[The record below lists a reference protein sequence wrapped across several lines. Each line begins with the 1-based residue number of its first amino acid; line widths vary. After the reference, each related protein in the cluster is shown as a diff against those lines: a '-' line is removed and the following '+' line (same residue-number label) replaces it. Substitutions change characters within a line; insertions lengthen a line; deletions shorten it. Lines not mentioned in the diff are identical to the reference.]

1 MLKTLLLPLTIALAL
16 TGCNASVAPASSDD
30 NIVPVSGD
38 MGPDVDGD
46 GYGSVVDCNDDDV
59 NVNPGE
65 RETIGNGIDDD
76 CDGDVDCD
84 DSEVPMTDYGLDAD
98 RDGYFDDFDG
108 DGAVDVV
115 KMCDDTDENA
125 AKISAMTG
133 GSGDVESFD
142 PIVYSGDPFT
152 GYVLPDADCDDADA
166 AVNPMASEVCNGID
180 DDCDGS
186 IDDGAD
192 LSTYYWDG
200 DMDGFGNASISAD
213 ACEPGEGWVLDSTD
227 CDDADATV
235 YPEAPELCDE
245 QANDCLTADTWMP
258 ADETDLMGTWY
269 ADGDTDGYGDASM
282 PTSACAQPEGT
293 VAGDTDCDDAE
304 WAINPGAD
312 ELCDTIDNNCDGSID
327 GTDSVDQVTRYRD
340 HDGDLYGDE
349 TFTATSC
356 NAPLGYIDTNGDCD
370 DNAATTYPGA
380 PELMNGIDDNCNT
393 TIDDGATCSIE
404 IELFTGDAGT
414 ATIDG
419 TVSNN
424 TALDG
429 NWQPMG
435 VDGVS
440 VSSTSLG
447 GDDWYY
453 DVMLSDCLGSGD
465 DIRVDAAFS
474 DGTWGCDSVGTP
486 SGSLRGWQDGSP
498 LSVAYSA
505 DDADGHCV
513 LVVTNP

>member
-1 MLKTLLLPLTIALAL
+1 MLKTLFLPLTIVLAL

-30 NIVPVSGD
+30 NLVLVSGD
-38 MGPDVDGD
+38 MGPDNDGD
-46 GYGSVVDCNDDDV
+46 GYGSVVDCDDTDV

-65 RETIGNGIDDD
+65 RETVGNGIDDD
-76 CDGDVDCD
+76 CDGDIDCD
-84 DSEVPMTDYGLDAD
+84 DSEVPMTDYGLDDD
-98 RDGYFDDFDG
+98 RDGYFDDFDV

-133 GSGDVESFD
+133 GSGDVANFD
-142 PIVYSGDPFT
+142 PIVYSGDAFS
-152 GYVLPDADCDDADA
+152 GYVLPDADCNDADA
-166 AVNPMASEVCNGID
+166 TVNPLAAEVCNGID

-192 LSTYYWDG
+192 MSTYYADIDG
-200 DMDGFGNASISAD
+200 DGFGDATMTQD
-213 ACEPGEGWVLDSTD
+213 ACEPGPGWVLDATDCDDADANTYPMAPESCDGLDNDCDPATPIDEASLMGTWYADVDVDGYGDATMPTTACAQPVGTIDDSTD
-227 CDDADATV
+227 CDDAD
-235 YPEAPELCDE
+235 
-245 QANDCLTADTWMP
+245 
-258 ADETDLMGTWY
+258 
-269 ADGDTDGYGDASM
+269 
-282 PTSACAQPEGT
+282 
-293 VAGDTDCDDAE
+293 
-304 WAINPGAD
+304 WAINPGAA
-312 ELCDTIDNNCDGSID
+312 ELCDGIDNNCDGAFD
-327 GTDSVDQVTRYRD
+327 GADSTDQTTWYRD
-340 HDGDLYGDE
+340 HDGDLYGDAS
-349 TFTATSC
+349 FSATSC
-356 NAPLGYIDTNGDCD
+356 NAPLSYIDTSGDCD

-380 PELMNGIDDNCNT
+380 VELMNGIDDNCNT
-393 TIDDGATCSIE
+393 LVDDGAVCSIE

-419 TVSNN
+419 AVSDNA
-424 TALDG
+424 ALDG
-429 NWQPMG
+429 NWQPMM

-486 SGSLRGWQDGSP
+486 SGSLRGWQDGLP
-498 LSVAYSA
+498 LNVAYSA